1 MTITNI
7 RTKVQFTQYGE
18 VKCFIVNANKL
29 RAMNIIK
36 SVFGVKSLSLLHEF
50 KADGFLPE
58 GYYSQVS
65 PINY

>member
-36 SVFGVKSLSLLHEF
+36 SVFGVKSLSSIKWL
-50 KADGFLPE
+50 K
-58 GYYSQVS
+58 QIT
-65 PINY
+65 INSLAIITGMIF